1 MKINMA
7 AADAPEEEDDRLSGD
22 VHLFSFSITTSGIC
36 AVQLLEM
43 HLTN

>member
-22 VHLFSFSITTSGIC
+22 VHLFYFSITTSRFC
-36 AVQLLEM
+36 EL